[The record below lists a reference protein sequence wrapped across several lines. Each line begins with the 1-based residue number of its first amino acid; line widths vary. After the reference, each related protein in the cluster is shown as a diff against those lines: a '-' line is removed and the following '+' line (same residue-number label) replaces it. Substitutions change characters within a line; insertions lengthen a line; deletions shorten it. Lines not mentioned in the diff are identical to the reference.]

1 VTDVQQPRRWDDAE
15 RPQPADSADPA
26 QRVDPPQRTGST
38 QPAGRPGPPRHV
50 DSTQS
55 AQPPGPPPRTDTT
68 QPAQR
73 DDVAVRR
80 FIERFASL
88 LNESGLPPMPARI
101 FVALLAADSSRL
113 TATELADQL
122 GVSPAAVSGGVRYL
136 IQVGMVSREGEP
148 GSRRHYYRIPD
159 RVWPEYLRV
168 RDQIVMRWASLM
180 REGADVLGADT
191 PAGERLA
198 DSAMFFDF
206 VSKELPAMLSRWDE
220 YKDAHQD

>member
-1 VTDVQQPRRWDDAE
+1 M
-15 RPQPADSADPA
+15 
-26 QRVDPPQRTGST
+26 
-38 QPAGRPGPPRHV
+38 HV
-50 DSTQS
+50 DS
-55 AQPPGPPPRTDTT
+55 T

-73 DDVAVRR
+73 DAVAVRR
-80 FIERFASL
+80 FIEGFASL

-113 TATELADQL
+113 TAAELADRL

-148 GSRRHYYRIPD
+148 GSRRHYYRVPD

-180 REGADVLGADT
+180 REGADVLGIGT

-198 DSAMFFDF
+198 ESAMFFDF
-206 VSKELPAMLSRWDE
+206 VSKELPSMLSRWEE